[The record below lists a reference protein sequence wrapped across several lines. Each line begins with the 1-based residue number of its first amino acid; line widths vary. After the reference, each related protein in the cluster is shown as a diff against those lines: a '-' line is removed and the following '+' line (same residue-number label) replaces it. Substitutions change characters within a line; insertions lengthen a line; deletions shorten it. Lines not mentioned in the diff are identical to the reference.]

1 MFIFWKQVSEKLLEG
16 LKILD
21 QQKVIHRDL
30 KPDNFFIDYLE
41 LDHSQIDTDN
51 FKKCLTKKF
60 LIKIGDFEC
69 ARINSSVGTKPTIG

>member
-1 MFIFWKQVSEKLLEG
+1 M
-16 LKILD
+16 
-21 QQKVIHRDL
+21 
-30 KPDNFFIDYLE
+30 E

-69 ARINSSVGTKPTIG
+69 ARINSPVGTKPTIGWGANITNGSDIILALQ